1 MQITNSGFF
10 LVLGIIFITAVPI
23 IIIKI
28 SMKPNRFPNTNI
40 REEIRITD
48 TEIRIND
55 KGKTHEEIKTT
66 HEEEIIKTTD
76 DDDAEENK
84 KFSYE
89 SLMERI
95 RNLESEVEQTTK
107 KTTAKGAK
115 LCVWT
120 RCV

>member
-55 KGKTHEEIKTT
+55 KGKIHEEIKTT

-95 RNLESEVEQTTK
+95 RNLESEVERPWLGIPVGDFK
-107 KTTAKGAK
+107 EENFG
-115 LCVWT
+115 
-120 RCV
+120 